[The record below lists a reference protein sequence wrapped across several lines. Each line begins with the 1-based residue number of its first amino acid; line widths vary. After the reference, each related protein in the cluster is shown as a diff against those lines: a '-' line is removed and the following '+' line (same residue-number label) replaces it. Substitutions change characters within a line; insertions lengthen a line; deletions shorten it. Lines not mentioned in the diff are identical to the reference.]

1 VSAVSYP
8 YARTFDEA
16 YLYMELRPCVCGEPE
31 FDKTTASVIED
42 GVPVE
47 RYSGHCPTCGRARQF
62 TFRMP
67 DEPPRITLDMVY
79 GWGDEPSRLLDPGEW
94 LGVADV
100 FAANA
105 RAELDGAGSP
115 DADSADEERLTR
127 IFYQLSAA
135 IAATGEAVKF
145 LPSGADRIPEEAFR
159 SQPGRLRFELS
170 PERFQRARLEAE
182 LADRKRLLA
191 DFEERY
197 GTDEAEAR

>member
-1 VSAVSYP
+1 MSYP

-16 YLYMELRPCVCGEPE
+16 YLYMELRPCVCGESE
-31 FDKTTASVIED
+31 FDKTTATVVED

-47 RYSGHCPTCGRARQF
+47 RYSGHCPNCGRARQF

-67 DEPPRITLDMVY
+67 EESPRISFDMVY

-94 LGVADV
+94 LGVGDF

-105 RAELDGAGSP
+105 RAELGSGDGL
-115 DADSADEERLTR
+115 DADGADEERLTR

-145 LPSGADRIPEEAFR
+145 LPPGADRVPEEAFR

>member
-1 VSAVSYP
+1 MSYP

-16 YLYMELRPCVCGEPE
+16 YLYMELRPCVCGESE

-42 GVPVE
+42 GVSVE
-47 RYSGHCPTCGRARQF
+47 RYSGHCPNCGRARQF

-67 DEPPRITLDMVY
+67 EEPPRISFDMVY

-105 RAELDGAGSP
+105 RAELDGA
-115 DADSADEERLTR
+115 DSADEQRLTR

-135 IAATGEAVKF
+135 VAATGEAVKF

-170 PERFQRARLEAE
+170 PERFRRTNLDAE
-182 LADRKRLLA
+182 LAERKRTMA
-191 DFEERY
+191 DFEKRY

>member
-1 VSAVSYP
+1 MSYP
-8 YARTFDEA
+8 YARTYDEA
-16 YLYMELRPCVCGEPE
+16 YLYMELRPCVCGESE

-42 GVPVE
+42 GTSVE
-47 RYSGHCPTCGRARQF
+47 RYSGNCPNCGRARQF

-67 DEPPRITLDMVY
+67 EEPAPISFDMVY
-79 GWGDEPSRLLDPGEW
+79 GWGDEPSSLLDPGEW

-105 RAELDGAGSP
+105 RAELDGLDPAK
-115 DADSADEERLTR
+115 AEEERLTR

-135 IAATGEAVKF
+135 IAATEEVAKF
-145 LPSGADRIPEEAFR
+145 LPSGADRIPEDAFR

-170 PERFQRARLEAE
+170 PERFQRVHLEAE
-182 LADRKRLLA
+182 LADRKRIMA

-197 GTDEAEAR
+197 GSDEPPAG

>member
-1 VSAVSYP
+1 MSYP

-16 YLYMELRPCVCGEPE
+16 YLYMELRPCVCGESE

-42 GVPVE
+42 GVSVE
-47 RYSGHCPTCGRARQF
+47 RYSGHCPNCGRARQF

-67 DEPPRITLDMVY
+67 EEPPRISFDMVY

-105 RAELDGAGSP
+105 RAELDGA
-115 DADSADEERLTR
+115 DSADEQRLTR

-135 IAATGEAVKF
+135 AAATEEAAKF
-145 LPSGADRIPEEAFR
+145 LPPGAERVPEEAFR
-159 SQPGRLRFELS
+159 SQPGRQRYELS
-170 PERFQRARLEAE
+170 PQRFQRTNLEAQLKE
-182 LADRKRLLA
+182 RRDLMA
-191 DFEERY
+191 DFENRY
-197 GTDEAEAR
+197 GTDD

>member
-1 VSAVSYP
+1 MSYP

-16 YLYMELRPCVCGEPE
+16 YLYMELRPCVCGESE

-42 GVPVE
+42 GVSVE
-47 RYSGHCPTCGRARQF
+47 RYSGHCPNCGRARQF

-67 DEPPRITLDMVY
+67 EEPPRISFDMVY

-105 RAELDGAGSP
+105 RAELDGA
-115 DADSADEERLTR
+115 DSADEQRLTR

-135 IAATGEAVKF
+135 VAATGEAVKF

-170 PERFQRARLEAE
+170 PERFRRTNLDAE
-182 LADRKRLLA
+182 LAERKRTMA
-191 DFEERY
+191 DFEERH

>member
-1 VSAVSYP
+1 MSYP

-16 YLYMELRPCVCGEPE
+16 YLYMELRPCVCGESE

-42 GVPVE
+42 GVSVE
-47 RYSGHCPTCGRARQF
+47 RYSGHCPNCGRARQF

-67 DEPPRITLDMVY
+67 EEPPRISFDMVY

-105 RAELDGAGSP
+105 RVELDG
-115 DADSADEERLTR
+115 ADSADEQRLTR

-170 PERFQRARLEAE
+170 PERFRRTNLDAE
-182 LADRKRLLA
+182 LAERKRTMA
-191 DFEERY
+191 DFEKRY